1 MKLRSLLVIWVLVG
15 VSGARAQKVET
26 HYEKGTDFSRLK
38 TYAWRDR
45 VLSTQQSQ
53 QNQELI
59 SRSLTDAV
67 NAQLKAK
74 GLTEVQDAPD
84 FYLSFHGGSYVAEGK
99 SGHSM
104 TPQDVSGGGVWGKWS
119 TDVLPGSIP
128 NVWVAMQGAIRFDV
142 IDAKTDGVV
151 WDSILS
157 KKIKKPG
164 HMPENLDAVTAE
176 IAQKAFRDFPP
187 KTKSK

>member
-1 MKLRSLLVIWVLVG
+1 MTVRGLLVMGVLVG
-15 VSGARAQKVET
+15 ASTVWAQKVET
-26 HYEKGTDFSRLK
+26 HYEKGTDFSRFK

-45 VLSTQQSQ
+45 ELSTQQSQ

-59 SRSLTDAV
+59 SHSLTDAV

-84 FYLSFHGGSYVAEGK
+84 FYLSFRGGSYVAEGK

-104 TPQDVSGGGVWGKWS
+104 TPQDVSGGGVWGKWT
-119 TDVLPGSIP
+119 TDILPGSVP
-128 NVWVAMQGAIRFDV
+128 NVWVAMQGVIRFDV
-142 IDAKTDGVV
+142 IDAKTNAVV
-151 WDSILS
+151 WNSTLS

-164 HMPENLDAVTAE
+164 RLPESLDAVAAE

-187 KTKSK
+187 KVKGK